1 MADLFESTTINGMTL
16 KNRFARSATWEGL
29 ATPDGYATD
38 RLTNLMVGL
47 AKGGVGLIITSHA
60 YVDAEG
66 IAAPGQMALYDDR
79 YIPGM
84 RQMFEKV
91 HGAGG
96 KIVIQLNHGGRYALK
111 APSVVRIGPS
121 VIEHKGEMQCR
132 EMTEAD
138 ISRLV
143 AQFGIAAQRAKEA
156 GGDGVQ
162 IHAAHGYLVS
172 QFLSPFSNKRTDAY
186 GGPVMNRARLL
197 LEVVQSI
204 RKAVGAGF
212 PLLVKLNSQ
221 DYLEGGY
228 TVEDMLDV
236 AAMLENGG
244 VDAIEMSGG
253 NHVAGI
259 FGEFFPARK
268 QKSKSGEEPP
278 YYLEAARLYKEKI
291 RVPLMLVGGV
301 RSFDWASRIVKDGI
315 ADYVSMSRPLIREP
329 GLIKRWELGDR
340 RDSTCI
346 SDNGCFNPGLKGEG
360 IYCTVD
366 ALERKRAEG

>member
-1 MADLFESTTINGMTL
+1 MRQLFESTTINGMML
-16 KNRFARSATWEGL
+16 ANRFVRSATWEGM
-29 ATPDGYATD
+29 ATPDGYATE
-38 RLTNLMVGL
+38 RLTKLLVGL
-47 AKGGVGLIITSHA
+47 AEGRVGLIVSSHA

-66 IAAPGQMALYDDR
+66 IAAPGQMALYDDK
-79 YIPGM
+79 YVPKM
-84 RQMFEKV
+84 KEMFDKV
-91 HGAGG
+91 HQAGG
-96 KIVIQLNHGGRYALK
+96 KIAVQLNHGGRYALK
-111 APSVVRIGPS
+111 LQNVVRIGPS
-121 VIEHKGEMQCR
+121 VIEHKGETQCK

-138 ISRLV
+138 INRLV
-143 AQFGIAAQRAKEA
+143 VQFGEAAGRAKEA

-172 QFLSPFSNKRTDAY
+172 QFLSPYSNKRTDSY
-186 GGPVMNRARLL
+186 GGPVANRARLL

-204 RKAVGAGF
+204 RKAVGKGF

-228 TVEDMLDV
+228 TVEDMLEV
-236 AAMLENGG
+236 AAMLEKAGL
-244 VDAIEMSGG
+244 DAIEMSGG

-268 QKSKSGEEPP
+268 QKAKGDETP
-278 YYLEAARLYKEKI
+278 YYLDAARKYKERI
-291 RVPLMLVGGV
+291 GVPLILVGGV
-301 RSFDWASRIVKDGI
+301 RSLEWAERIVSEGA

-329 GLIKRWELGDR
+329 GLIRRWESGDR
-340 RDSTCI
+340 AGSTCI

-366 ALERKRAEG
+366 AAEKKKAR